1 MGKKKSNAGR
11 PTVMTQDTVNKLEY
25 AFSIGASA
33 EEATH
38 YAGISRQTF
47 YLWLKEHPE
56 YSDRIEDLRMKPVLK
71 ARVALF
77 NSLNDPHHAK
87 WYLKK
92 KRTAEFGD
100 QVDITSGGNP
110 LKGTTI
116 IFKDFSDD
124 EDADDREV

>member
-47 YLWLKEHPE
+47 YVWLKEHPE

-71 ARVALF
+71 ARVTLF

-92 KRTAEFGD
+92 KRTEEFGD

-116 IFKDFSDD
+116 VFKDFSD
-124 EDADDREV
+124 EDADD

>member
-1 MGKKKSNAGR
+1 MPKIKDKGGR
-11 PTVMTQDTVNKLEY
+11 PTVMTPDTVNKLEY

-38 YAGISRQTF
+38 YAGISRNTF
-47 YLWLKEHPE
+47 YEWLKRNPQ
-56 YSDRIEDLRMKPVLK
+56 YQDRIDDLRMKPVLK
-71 ARVALF
+71 ARVTLF

-92 KRTAEFGD
+92 KRIEEFGD
-100 QVDITSGGNP
+100 QLDLTSGGNP

-116 IFKDFSDD
+116 VFKDFSD
-124 EDADDREV
+124 EDADD